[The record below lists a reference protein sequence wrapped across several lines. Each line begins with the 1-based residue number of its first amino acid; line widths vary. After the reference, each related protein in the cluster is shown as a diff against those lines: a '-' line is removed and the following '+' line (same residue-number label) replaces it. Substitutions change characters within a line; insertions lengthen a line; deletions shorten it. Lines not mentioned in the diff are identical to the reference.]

1 MKKIKAGIIGRNF
14 GYKVIFQALKKIRD
28 FKVIGFSVKNK
39 KKINSTEN
47 IKIYK
52 NWKSLVSD
60 KKIDAIFISSP
71 PKTHKKIIEFSIKK
85 NKHIFCDKPATTS
98 LKDVSK
104 VCNLLKKKEIIDFV
118 NYEFTN
124 IEAFQ
129 VFKRKYFP
137 KLKVCK
143 VNVNWSIKVP
153 TIGRSFWKNNHKMG
167 GGNFYNYICHVL
179 FYLENFFGKIIIN
192 DSKLKDQNK
201 NFELNTK
208 FITENKKV
216 EINLNFK
223 TMSKDSKLK
232 PVHKIIFYSNKGK
245 FILFTK
251 INSLYDQFC
260 LFKNKKI
267 IFKPKE
273 IDYDFRLK
281 PTYNNLVSFKN
292 CIVNRNNG
300 RPNFENALRIH
311 FLIHEI
317 INFKNK

>member
-1 MKKIKAGIIGRNF
+1 M
-14 GYKVIFQALKKIRD
+14 
-28 FKVIGFSVKNK
+28 
-39 KKINSTEN
+39 
-47 IKIYK
+47 
-52 NWKSLVSD
+52 
-60 KKIDAIFISSP
+60 
-71 PKTHKKIIEFSIKK
+71 
-85 NKHIFCDKPATTS
+85 TTS
-98 LKDVSK
+98 LKDVTK
-104 VCNLLKKKEIIDFV
+104 ICNLLKKKELIDFV
-118 NYEFTN
+118 NYEFIN

-129 VFKRKYFP
+129 VFKRKYLT
-137 KLKVCK
+137 KLKISK
-143 VNVNWSIKVP
+143 VNVNWSIKVS

-179 FYLENFFGKIIIN
+179 FYLENFFGKITIN
-192 DSKLKDQNK
+192 DSKLKDQNRK
-201 NFELNTK
+201 FELNTK
-208 FITENKKV
+208 FITENKKIK
-216 EINLNFK
+216 INLNFK
-223 TMSKDSKLK
+223 TISQDSKLK

-260 LFKNKKI
+260 LFKNNKI

-292 CIVNRNNG
+292 SIVNRNNG

-311 FLIHEI
+311 FLINEI